1 MGFGRWMGI
10 KRQEVCEDLE
20 GSFVFNKLL
29 TYIAP
34 AMQEISPIKS
44 WWVVEICPHE
54 SCGHNIMPS

>member
-1 MGFGRWMGI
+1 MGI
-10 KRQEVCEDLE
+10 KRQE